1 MVYIYPNN
9 RKVLVMF
16 LDKFATCIY
25 WPNKDWMSGVDGIQL
40 MLFGRIY
47 IVIAWSSEGEAT
59 VEEI

>member
-1 MVYIYPNN
+1 
-9 RKVLVMF
+9 MF